1 MARPSSL
8 SSFYFSDG
16 GRPVCAMHSTT
27 ENEERKKKTICIAWL
42 AHKYARKSAPPN
54 QAPENA
60 LNMQS
65 VLIHHK
71 NVSPTYHAIALP
83 AWPGH
88 HIMCTSFVVNV
99 PTTNT

>member
-1 MARPSSL
+1 MAG
-8 SSFYFSDG
+8 DQ
-16 GRPVCAMHSTT
+16 CIAQQNW

-83 AWPGH
+83 RR
-88 HIMCTSFVVNV
+88 HIMHLLA
-99 PTTNT
+99 